1 MQRIVNSK
9 SSFNYE
15 ILDTYEAGLV
25 LQGSEVKSIR
35 AGHATINDAFIGI
48 ENNELFLLKAHIAPY
63 QIKNQ
68 IGYDPYHA
76 RKLLIS
82 KKQFFELARRKNE
95 VGLTLIPLALYDTHG
110 LIKLSFALARGK
122 KKRDKRETIKRR
134 DAKRE
139 MDRVM
144 KTH

>member
-1 MQRIVNSK
+1 MQRIANSK

-35 AGHATINDAFIGI
+35 QGHATINDAFIAI
-48 ENNELFLLKAHIAPY
+48 ENNELFLVKAHIAPY

-68 IGYDPYHA
+68 VGYDPYHA
-76 RKLLIS
+76 RKLLVS
-82 KKQFFELARRKNE
+82 KKQFLELARRKNE
-95 VGLTLIPLALYDTHG
+95 AGLTLIPLALYDTHG
-110 LIKLSFALARGK
+110 LIKLSFALVRGK
-122 KKRDKRETIKRR
+122 KKHDKRETIKRR